1 MYLDLVQRVGLAQRM
16 AGFQTIELTNS
27 AAYLREGGQ
36 DAAVIDASE
45 RLITAGADAVVVA
58 GAAVAGIAHRLR
70 AQLSVPLLDGIAC
83 AVGQTETLVRLGLHQ
98 QLAVAPL
105 SSGSTA
111 TGIDPSLSQL
121 LSR

>member
-1 MYLDLVQRVGLAQRM
+1 MP
-16 AGFQTIELTNS
+16 
-27 AAYLREGGQ
+27 
-36 DAAVIDASE
+36 
-45 RLITAGADAVVVA
+45 GAEAVVVA

-70 AQLSVPLLDGIAC
+70 GQLSVPLLDGIAC

-98 QLAVAPL
+98 RVAVAPL
-105 SSGSTA
+105 TGGSTA